1 MNLFLAVVTG
11 TLFLRGSIPTDSI
24 QGGTLFLGVIFFSIV
39 HLMFASYPEQTLLIF
54 QLRVFWKQSRSFQ
67 FFPAWAFSLP
77 TTLLRMPSSVV
88 DSILWSCIVY
98 WLVGLASE
106 ASRFV
111 IFMVYLFL
119 LHQMG
124 TALFRLMGALGRE
137 LNRTNMFGR

>member
-24 QGGTLFLGVIFFSIV
+24 QGGTLFLGLIFFSIV
-39 HLMFASYPEQTLLIF
+39 HLMFASFPEQTLLIF

-88 DSILWSCIVY
+88 DSIVWSCIVY
-98 WLVGLASE
+98 WLVGLAPE
-106 ASRFV
+106 AGRFFIFGELVHSSR
-111 IFMVYLFL
+111 
-119 LHQMG
+119 
-124 TALFRLMGALGRE
+124 
-137 LNRTNMFGR
+137 RTVTIGGVWGVTDGV